1 MRDPD
6 ENPPIHPHRVI
17 VSLGVFTVLN
27 AAADR
32 DQHLLGV
39 VLDQPRRVRGVPVIR
54 LFDLP
59 AVVDRLFE
67 EPILVFDAVPEAA
80 MSNVAIES
88 MKQAAKRPNPPL
100 PRAASGSSSIMR
112 SKSNP
117 NSVTARCI
125 FVSKPIL
132 IRLLRSD

>member
-1 MRDPD
+1 M
-6 ENPPIHPHRVI
+6 
-17 VSLGVFTVLN
+17 LN

-112 SKSNP
+112 SEIESQFGNR
-117 NSVTARCI
+117 A
-125 FVSKPIL
+125 L
-132 IRLLRSD
+132 HIRQQADIDQVIAQ